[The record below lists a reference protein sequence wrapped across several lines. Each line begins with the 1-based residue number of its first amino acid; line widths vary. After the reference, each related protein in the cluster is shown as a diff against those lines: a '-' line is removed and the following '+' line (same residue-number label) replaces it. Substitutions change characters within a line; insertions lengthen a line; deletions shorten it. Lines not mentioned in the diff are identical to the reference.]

1 MRAFD
6 FEEKEPESQICSFLE
21 FNMSKRINITAAAF
35 LAASLNPAFAGSYY
49 GGVSY
54 LDAEFSDLESS
65 GYTLTV
71 GRNVDYFGVV
81 SGVQLTYADFG
92 DDNFIDDDDEDNTL
106 LNAEMTSTE
115 IAVVLSTEY
124 GPIKPFLTL
133 GYEMARVKITAPGVA
148 ISDTQDDDGFFHS
161 VGFDYPVDDKFGI
174 RFEMTRGEF
183 TTEADD
189 DEPSKDLPVDSIRL
203 GLVRQF

>member
-148 ISDTQDDDGFFHS
+148 FSDTQDDD
-161 VGFDYPVDDKFGI
+161 
-174 RFEMTRGEF
+174 
-183 TTEADD
+183 
-189 DEPSKDLPVDSIRL
+189 
-203 GLVRQF
+203 